1 MSQPKRHKYR
11 SDYELQVA
19 KYLAEHEV
27 AFEYEAHKISYQPK
41 PRIYTPDFYLPEQ
54 DIYVEAKGF
63 FSPADRQ
70 KMLLIVKQNP
80 FLDIRMLFLRASNK
94 LNRSSKTTYGTWCD
108 KNGILWADGQIPLEW
123 LEKRPDED

>member
-1 MSQPKRHKYR
+1 MSYRHKFR

-19 KYLAEHEV
+19 KYLADQGV
-27 AFEYEAHKISYQPK
+27 KYEYEKQKISYQPK
-41 PRIYTPDFYLPEQ
+41 LKMYTPDFYLPEQ

-70 KMLLIVKQNP
+70 KMLLVINQNM

-94 LNRSSKTTYGTWCD
+94 LNRSSKTTYGSWCD
-108 KNGILWADGQIPLEW
+108 KHGILWADKQIPQEW
-123 LEKRPDED
+123 LEKKV